1 MLTGGATA
9 VAPRADHAGAC
20 DVIRW
25 RMRVTGVVQGVGFR
39 PFVYRIATSRAL
51 RGWVLNDADGV
62 LIEVEGAAYV
72 LADFDAALRSNLP
85 PLARLTSLRSHGVAP
100 LLDETERFVIRHSEQ
115 SGSHLAQLP
124 ADSHVCDACLREMS
138 DPADRRYRYPF
149 INCTNC
155 GPRFSLIDAIPYDRD
170 NTTMRAFTMC
180 ESCEAEYRD
189 PSDRRYHAQP
199 NACPVCGPRVELY
212 DAQRMLS
219 AGDAALRATIDALR
233 AGLTVAVKSVG
244 GFHLVADARNPDAV
258 ARLRER
264 KRRRSKPFALMM
276 PTVDAV
282 RRRTECSELEA
293 QWLTSPGRPIVLLR
307 KRDGGDLAENVAPR
321 NPNLGVMLPS
331 APLHYLLLS
340 DPDMPALV
348 MTSGNVSGFPIAY
361 RNEEAL
367 ARLFEVCDRVLLNDR
382 DIAIRIDDSVI
393 RCSSHPQLPAPQV
406 SFLRR
411 ARGFAPYAIEVG
423 RTMAPVVAYG
433 AELKTTVALA
443 DRERIYV
450 SQHIGDLG
458 NEDTFRSHQT
468 IASHLADLYRV
479 SPAVA
484 ACDMHPSFRSTRLA
498 SDTHASHRQIQHHH
512 AHMAACLADNGLDG
526 PAIGV
531 ILDGA
536 GYGPDGTIW
545 GGEFLVGDALDV
557 RRAGHLRYLSLLG
570 GDKAVHE
577 PVRTALALA
586 LESFD
591 GDTGVMAR
599 VPAFAALGGEARHVY
614 ATMWRNGLNVTR
626 TSSMGRLFDGVA
638 ALAGVC
644 SRAEYEAHG
653 PIEFEGL
660 LARDLAMSEPYR
672 PDAFDTP
679 ADAPV
684 ELDYRPIVRQVV
696 ADVAGGV
703 DPAAIS
709 RRFHST
715 IVQAIASL
723 CERLRSRHALD
734 TVVLSGGVFLNEF
747 VLVNALV
754 ELRRRGFD
762 VHAHRDVPTNDGG
775 IAVGQAVVASA
786 RMAAERRSVD

>member
-1 MLTGGATA
+1 MLTGNATA
-9 VAPRADHAGAC
+9 VAPHAGANGP
-20 DVIRW
+20 IRW
-25 RMRVTGVVQGVGFR
+25 RVRVTGVVQGVGFR

-62 LIEVEGAAYV
+62 LMEVEGDAHA
-72 LADFDAALRSNLP
+72 LADFATALRSELP
-85 PLARLTSLRSHGVAP
+85 PLARVASLQSHCVAP
-100 LLDETERFVIRHSEQ
+100 LHDATERFVIRDSER

-124 ADSHVCDACLREMS
+124 ADSHVCDACLGEMA
-138 DPADRRYRYPF
+138 DPANRRYRYPF

-155 GPRFSLIDAIPYDRD
+155 GPRFSLIKAIPYDRV

-180 ESCEAEYRD
+180 TRCEAEYRD
-189 PSDRRYHAQP
+189 PSNRRYHAQP
-199 NACPVCGPRVELY
+199 NACPECGPRVELY
-212 DAQRMLS
+212 DADRMLS
-219 AGDAALRATIDALR
+219 AGDDALRAAIDALR
-233 AGLTVAVKSVG
+233 TGLTVAVKSVG
-244 GFHLVADARNPDAV
+244 GFHLVVDARNPDAI
-258 ARLRER
+258 ARLRDR
-264 KRRRSKPFALMM
+264 KRRNSKSFALMM
-276 PTVDAV
+276 ASVETA
-282 RRRTECSELEA
+282 RRWTDCSELEA
-293 QWLTSPGRPIVLLR
+293 QWLRSPGRPIVLLR
-307 KRDGGDLAENVAPR
+307 KLDGGGLAENVAPR

-340 DPDMPALV
+340 DPDLPALV

-367 ARLFEVCDRVLLNDR
+367 ARLFEVSDLVLLNDR
-382 DIAIRIDDSVI
+382 DIEIRIDDSVI
-393 RCSSHPQLPAPQV
+393 RCSNHPQLPEPQV

-411 ARGFAPYAIEVG
+411 ARGFAPYVIEAG
-423 RTMAPVVAYG
+423 RSMAPVVAYG
-433 AELKTTVALA
+433 AELKTTVALT

-458 NEDTFRSHQT
+458 NDDTFRSHQT

-479 SPAVA
+479 KPTVA
-484 ACDMHPSFRSTRLA
+484 ACDLHPSFRSTRLA
-498 SDTHASHRQIQHHH
+498 SDTHVSRQQVQHHH
-512 AHMAACLADNGLDG
+512 AHMASCLADNGLNG

-536 GYGPDGTIW
+536 GYGLDGTIW
-545 GGEFLVGDALDV
+545 GGEFFIGDA
-557 RRAGHLRYLSLLG
+557 RAVQREGHLRYLSLLG

-591 GDTGVMAR
+591 GDEGMLAS
-599 VPAFAALGGEARHVY
+599 VPALAALGHEARHVY
-614 ATMWRNGLNVTR
+614 ATMWRKGINVTR
-626 TSSMGRLFDGVA
+626 ASSMGRLFDGVA

-672 PDAFDTP
+672 YAFDP
-679 ADAPV
+679 SADAPV
-684 ELDYRPIVRQVV
+684 ELDYRPLVRQVV
-696 ADVAGGV
+696 SDTAGSV
-703 DPAAIS
+703 ELATIS

-715 IVQAIASL
+715 IVLAIASL
-723 CERLRSRHALD
+723 CDLLRSRHALD

-747 VLVNALV
+747 LLVNALV

-775 IAVGQAVVASA
+775 IALGQAVVASA
-786 RMAAERRSVD
+786 RITAERRAVI